1 MSVPGFGST
10 DTVEYLNTS
19 IFDDPIRLAYLEYLH
34 IFVEYFVQRGYV
46 RGKSIRAAPYDW
58 RLAAG
63 ELVVCVC
70 IHDDKI

>member
-1 MSVPGFGST
+1 MSIPGFGRT

-19 IFDDPIRLAYLEYLH
+19 ILDNPIGRSNLEYLH
-34 IFVEYFVQRGYV
+34 TFVDYFVQRGYV

-63 ELVVCVC
+63 ELVILC
-70 IHDDKI
+70 IQYVIN